1 MEGYARYREWKKGKE
16 GEREKKLA
24 NRGRPQDEFRRCV
37 PPFFPLFSNLIGDE
51 GVAGLQEG
59 WLVGWLI
66 TRLVGGGEGKGF
78 IVT

>member
-1 MEGYARYREWKKGKE
+1 MEE
-16 GEREKKLA
+16 GERRGKEKKLE
-24 NRGRPQDEFRRCV
+24 NGGRPQDEFRRSASLL
-37 PPFFPLFSNLIGDE
+37 FFPLFSNSIGD

-66 TRLVGGGEGKGF
+66 TRLVGGF